1 MEYPIYRD
9 VDHWAIINEA
19 IVSAFNDEETKIPV
33 VEVLIGTLH
42 YDDIDFYGNKV
53 SERRP
58 ITRWISRRQYD
69 YFVRTN
75 DSVEVL

>member
-9 VDHWAIINEA
+9 VDHWAIIDEA
-19 IVSAFNDEETKIPV
+19 TVSAFNDEETKIPV

-58 ITRWISRRQYD
+58 ITRWISKRQYEQL
-69 YFVRTN
+69 TIQ
-75 DSVEVL
+75 